1 MALRAAHCALF
12 ELTCEETRMLI
23 RFNTEHVTPRLLRSA
38 TWRLQLGDDH
48 AAQRGPSCRATG
60 GPWTRTGGTG
70 GTGGPGTT
78 GDLPIVLH
86 AGLQECGTEST
97 KTEGEW
103 AAAVPVVGAHD
114 LHGDYAAPRSS
125 SPFQLG
131 SLVILEASVEAPGH
145 PSLRLYADRCVV
157 SPSPYPLD
165 SPGYDFITNHGCL
178 VPGSPSAFLKQ
189 TRDDRLRFVIDAAV
203 GVTAKEDATML
214 YIGCHLSVTLAGKP
228 ADSLHKACF
237 LHGPT
242 FSWRTV
248 DEEGSSD
255 VCACCRF

>member
-1 MALRAAHCALF
+1 
-12 ELTCEETRMLI
+12 
-23 RFNTEHVTPRLLRSA
+23 
-38 TWRLQLGDDH
+38 
-48 AAQRGPSCRATG
+48 
-60 GPWTRTGGTG
+60 
-70 GTGGPGTT
+70 
-78 GDLPIVLH
+78 
-86 AGLQECGTEST
+86 
-97 KTEGEW
+97 
-103 AAAVPVVGAHD
+103 
-114 LHGDYAAPRSS
+114 DYAAPRSS

-165 SPGYDFITNHGCL
+165 SPGYEFITNHGAGLALC
-178 VPGSPSAFLKQ
+178 VSEA

-255 VCACCRF
+255 VCACCRSNDCSAATTDPSGQQYS